1 MPFKPRDKRPH
12 VAGTAG
18 VPPALSAECEKLD
31 APLCASADDTSA
43 VPVIAHPVYSKLRS
57 PLILGHKSHA
67 DVTKDICQ
75 LLDPKPGRGW
85 WISLSISLVLLI
97 IGVVA
102 TVHTVNTGIGTWG
115 LNRTVGWAFDITNFV
130 FWIGIGHAGTFI
142 SAILFL
148 FNQKWRTSVNR
159 SAEAMT
165 LIAVMCAGLFP
176 IIHMGRPWLF
186 YWVLPYPNTRGTLWV
201 NFRSPLL
208 WDFFAISTY
217 FTISAVFW
225 YLGLVPDLATARDR
239 TKSKLRQTL
248 YRVMSLGWN
257 GSNRTWSRYE
267 TVYAVLAALATPLV
281 ISVHS
286 IVSFDFATSLIP
298 GWHSTIFPPYFVA
311 GAVFSGFAM
320 VMTLMILV
328 RRLMHLEDYITR
340 QHLEN
345 MCKVALLTG
354 SIVGLAY
361 ITEIFTG
368 FYSGSPNE
376 IFLIINRGLG
386 PYAWAYWIMFGCN
399 ALVPQLFWFKKLRTS
414 IPAIFVL
421 SILINVGM
429 WFERFV
435 IIVTSLHRDFL
446 PSSWTMYTPTITEV
460 GLLVGSFGLFF
471 TCFLIFLRLFP
482 VISINEVK
490 GVLGYARH

>member
-1 MPFKPRDKRPH
+1 MSKLKLELETPEAKGLMLPDRP
-12 VAGTAG
+12 VRNGI
-18 VPPALSAECEKLD
+18 SMEQSD
-31 APLCASADDTSA
+31 
-43 VPVIAHPVYSKLRS
+43 HPVYSKLRT
-57 PLILGHKSHA
+57 PLILGQKSNTQ
-67 DVTKDICQ
+67 VTEEICQ
-75 LLDPKPGRGW
+75 LLDPRPGRGW
-85 WISLSISLVLLI
+85 WISLTISLLLLVV
-97 IGVVA
+97 GVVA
-102 TVHTVNTGIGTWG
+102 TVHTVMTGIGTWG

-148 FNQKWRTSVNR
+148 FSQKWRTSVNR

-186 YWVLPYPNTRGTLWV
+186 YWVLPYPNARGTLWV

-239 TKSKLRQTL
+239 TKSKLRKTFYQIL
-248 YRVMSLGWN
+248 SLGWN

-267 TVYAVLAALATPLV
+267 TVYGVLAALATPLV

-328 RRLMHLEDYITR
+328 RKLMHLEDYITL

-345 MCKVALLTG
+345 MCKVVLLTG

-376 IFLIINRGLG
+376 IFVIINRGLG
-386 PYAWAYWIMFGCN
+386 PYAWAYWIMFGFN
-399 ALVPQLFWFKKLRTS
+399 ALLPQLFWFKKLRTS

-421 SILINVGM
+421 SIMVNIGM

-446 PSSWTMYTPTITEV
+446 PSSWANYVPTITEV

-471 TCFLIFLRLFP
+471 SAFLIFLRLFP
-482 VISINEVK
+482 VISINEIK
-490 GVLGYARH
+490 GVLGYAKH

>member
-1 MPFKPRDKRPH
+1 MATTVNH
-12 VAGTAG
+12 VGHVSAG
-18 VPPALSAECEKLD
+18 VEAA
-31 APLCASADDTSA
+31 AADR
-43 VPVIAHPVYSKLRS
+43 VEVEHPVYSPLRR
-57 PLILGHKSHA
+57 PLIEGDKTHA
-67 DVTKDICQ
+67 DVTQDICR
-75 LLDPKPGRGW
+75 LLEQRPGRGW
-85 WISLSISLVLLI
+85 WLAFSASLVLLAI
-97 IGVVA
+97 YVA
-102 TVHTVNTGIGTWG
+102 AAVHTVTTGIGTWG
-115 LNRTVGWAFDITNFV
+115 LNKTIGWAFDITNFV

-148 FNQKWRTSVNR
+148 FRQKWRTSVNR

-186 YWVLPYPNTRGTLWV
+186 YWVLPYPNARGTLWV

-239 TKSKLRQTL
+239 TKSGVRRAL
-248 YRVMSLGWN
+248 YRVLSLGWN

-267 TVYAVLAALATPLV
+267 TVYGVLAALATPLV

-328 RRLMHLEDYITR
+328 RKLMGLEQYITA

-345 MCKVALLTG
+345 MCKVTLLTG
-354 SIVGLAY
+354 SLVALAY
-361 ITEIFTG
+361 LTELFAG
-368 FYSGSPNE
+368 LYSGNPNE
-376 IFLIINRGLG
+376 IFVIINRVLG
-386 PYAWAYWIMFGCN
+386 PYAWAYWTMFACN
-399 ALVPQLFWFKKLRTS
+399 ALVPQLFWFKRARTS
-414 IPAIFVL
+414 VPLIFAL
-421 SILINVGM
+421 SILINIGM

-446 PSSWTMYTPTITEV
+446 PSSWAMYWPTLTEW
-460 GLLVGSFGLFF
+460 GLFVGSFGIFF
-471 TCFLIFLRLFP
+471 TLFLLFLRVFP
-482 VISINEVK
+482 VISINEIK
-490 GVLGYARH
+490 GVLRYARH

>member
-1 MPFKPRDKRPH
+1 MAVAIEHLNALTTELDVTNEEPR
-12 VAGTAG
+12 
-18 VPPALSAECEKLD
+18 
-31 APLCASADDTSA
+31 A
-43 VPVIAHPVYSKLRS
+43 VVFHPVYSKLRR
-57 PLILGHKSHA
+57 PLIAGDKSNA
-67 DVTKDICQ
+67 DVTRDICH
-75 LLDPKPGRGW
+75 LLDPKPGVGW
-85 WISLSISLVLLI
+85 WICLSVAFVLLI
-97 IGVVA
+97 VGVIA
-102 TVHTVNTGIGTWG
+102 TYHTVMTGIGTWG

-239 TKSKLRQTL
+239 TKSKLRKVL
-248 YRVMSLGWN
+248 YRVMSL
-257 GSNRTWSRYE
+257 E
-267 TVYAVLAALATPLV
+267 TVYTVLAALATPLV
-281 ISVHS
+281 LSVHS

-328 RRLMHLEDYITR
+328 RKLMHLEDYITP

-368 FYSGSPNE
+368 LYSGNPNE
-376 IFLIINRGLG
+376 IFVIINRGLG

-399 ALVPQLFWFKKLRTS
+399 ALVSQLFWIKKLRTS
-414 IPAIFVL
+414 IPAIFVI

-446 PSSWTMYTPTITEV
+446 PSSWAMYAPTITEV

-471 TCFLIFLRLFP
+471 TAFLIFLRLFP

-490 GVLGYARH
+490 GVLRYAKQH

>member
-1 MPFKPRDKRPH
+1 MVASLKQTEIEDSKAQHPRAKFE
-12 VAGTAG
+12 V
-18 VPPALSAECEKLD
+18 
-31 APLCASADDTSA
+31 
-43 VPVIAHPVYSKLRS
+43 AHPVYSKLRN
-57 PLILGHKSHA
+57 PLILGHKSYA
-67 DVTKDICQ
+67 EVTADICQ
-75 LLDPKPGRGW
+75 LLDPRPGRGW
-85 WISLSISLVLLI
+85 WISLSISLVLLTV
-97 IGVVA
+97 GVVA
-102 TVHTVNTGIGTWG
+102 TIHTVMTGIGTWG
-115 LNRTVGWAFDITNFV
+115 LNRTIGWAFDITNFV

-165 LIAVMCAGLFP
+165 LIAVMCAGMFP

-239 TKSKLRQTL
+239 TKSKLRKAFYQVL
-248 YRVMSLGWN
+248 SLGWN

-320 VMTLMILV
+320 VITLMILV
-328 RRLMHLEDYITR
+328 RKLMHLEDYITA

-368 FYSGSPNE
+368 LYSGNPNE
-376 IFLIINRGLG
+376 IFVIINRGLG

-399 ALVPQLFWFKKLRTS
+399 ALVSQLFWFRKLRTWV
-414 IPAIFVL
+414 PAIFVI

-446 PSSWTMYTPTITEV
+446 PSSWAMYTPSVTEV

-471 TCFLIFLRLFP
+471 TAFLIFLRLFP

-490 GVLGYARH
+490 GVLGYAKH

>member
-1 MPFKPRDKRPH
+1 MSVAAGHLPSKEPVVPREH
-12 VAGTAG
+12 
-18 VPPALSAECEKLD
+18 PAVSRLR
-31 APLCASADDTSA
+31 APL
-43 VPVIAHPVYSKLRS
+43 IG
-57 PLILGHKSHA
+57 GHKTLG
-67 DVTKDICQ
+67 DVTEDICRLVEQ
-75 LLDPKPGRGW
+75 KPGYGW
-85 WISLSISLVLLI
+85 WFAFSISFICLI
-97 IGVVA
+97 AGAIA
-102 TVHTVNTGIGTWG
+102 TGYTVMTGIGTWG
-115 LNRTVGWAFDITNFV
+115 LNKTIGWAFDITNFV

-148 FNQKWRTSVNR
+148 FNQKWRTSINR

-165 LIAVMCAGLFP
+165 LFAVMCAGIFP

-186 YWVLPYPNTRGTLWV
+186 YWVLPYPNTRGSLWV

-225 YLGLVPDLATARDR
+225 YLGLVPDLATIRDR
-239 TKSKLRQTL
+239 TESKVRRMVFRLL
-248 YRVMSLGWN
+248 SLGWN

-267 TVYAVLAALATPLV
+267 TVYMVLAALATPLV

-320 VMTLMILV
+320 VLTLMILV
-328 RRLMHLEDYITR
+328 RKILHLEDYISA

-345 MCKVALLTG
+345 MCKVTLLTG
-354 SIVGLAY
+354 SIVAVAY
-361 ITEIFTG
+361 LTELFIG
-368 FYSGSPNE
+368 AYSGNPNE
-376 IFLIINRGLG
+376 LFVIVNRVLG
-386 PYAWAYWIMFGCN
+386 PYAWAYWTMVTCN
-399 ALVPQLFWFKKLRTS
+399 ALVPQCFWFRRARTS
-414 IPAIFVL
+414 VPLILTL
-421 SILINVGM
+421 SVLINIGM

-446 PSSWTMYTPTITEV
+446 PSSWAMYTPTVTELV
-460 GLLVGSFGLFF
+460 ILLGSFGLFF
-471 TCFLIFLRLFP
+471 TSFLVFVKLFP
-482 VISINEVK
+482 LISINEVK
-490 GVLGYARH
+490 GVLHYARQ

>member
-1 MPFKPRDKRPH
+1 
-12 VAGTAG
+12 
-18 VPPALSAECEKLD
+18 
-31 APLCASADDTSA
+31 
-43 VPVIAHPVYSKLRS
+43 
-57 PLILGHKSHA
+57 
-67 DVTKDICQ
+67 
-75 LLDPKPGRGW
+75 
-85 WISLSISLVLLI
+85 
-97 IGVVA
+97 
-102 TVHTVNTGIGTWG
+102 
-115 LNRTVGWAFDITNFV
+115 
-130 FWIGIGHAGTFI
+130 
-142 SAILFL
+142 
-148 FNQKWRTSVNR
+148 
-159 SAEAMT
+159 
-165 LIAVMCAGLFP
+165 MCAGLFP

-267 TVYAVLAALATPLV
+267 TVYTVLAALATPLV
-281 ISVHS
+281 LSVHS

-328 RRLMHLEDYITR
+328 RKLMHLEDYITA

-361 ITEIFTG
+361 VTEIFIG
-368 FYSGSPNE
+368 VYSGNPNE
-376 IFLIINRGLG
+376 IFVIINRGLG

-414 IPAIFVL
+414 IPAIFTL

-446 PSSWTMYTPTITEV
+446 PSSWAMYTPTITEV

-471 TCFLIFLRLFP
+471 TAFLIFLRLFP

-490 GVLGYARH
+490 GVLGYAKH

>member
-1 MPFKPRDKRPH
+1 MAVAIKHPH
-12 VAGTAG
+12 QEEITLN
-18 VPPALSAECEKLD
+18 AL
-31 APLCASADDTSA
+31 
-43 VPVIAHPVYSKLRS
+43 HPTVSSLRR
-57 PLILGHKSHA
+57 PLIEGDKSYGE
-67 DVTKDICQ
+67 VTNDICQ
-75 LLDPKPGRGW
+75 LLDRRPGVGW
-85 WISLSISLVLLI
+85 WAAFSVSFVLM
-97 IGVVA
+97 VA
-102 TVHTVNTGIGTWG
+102 GMIATAYTVTTGIGTWG
-115 LNRTVGWAFDITNFV
+115 LNKTIGWAFDITNFV

-165 LIAVMCAGLFP
+165 LIAVICAGIFP
-176 IIHMGRPWLF
+176 VIHMGRPWLF
-186 YWVLPYPNTRGTLWV
+186 YWILPYPNQRGSLWV
-201 NFRSPLL
+201 NFRSPLV

-239 TKSKLRQTL
+239 TVSKIRRGFYKIL
-248 YRVMSLGWN
+248 SLGWN

-267 TVYAVLAALATPLV
+267 TVYLVLAALATPLV
-281 ISVHS
+281 LSVHS
-286 IVSFDFATSLIP
+286 IVSFDFATSVIP

-328 RRLMHLEDYITR
+328 RKLMHLEDYITPF
-340 QHLEN
+340 HLEN
-345 MCKVALLTG
+345 MCKVTLLTG
-354 SIVGLAY
+354 SIVTVAY
-361 ITEIFTG
+361 LTEAFVG
-368 FYSGSPNE
+368 FYSGNPNE
-376 IFLIINRGLG
+376 MFVIINRAMG
-386 PYAWAYWIMFGCN
+386 PYAWAYWTMVTCN
-399 ALVPQLFWFKKLRTS
+399 AVVPQLFWSKRVRTS

-446 PSSWTMYTPTITEV
+446 PSSWAMYMPTVTEV
-460 GLLVGSFGLFF
+460 TIMLGSFGLFF
-471 TCFLIFLRLFP
+471 TLFLLFLRIFP
-482 VISINEVK
+482 AISMNEVK
-490 GVLGYARH
+490 GVLHYARR